1 MHTFERY
8 ERTRNAEGSRNGR
21 YRMIQER
28 GGSCSAGSKEMPVP
42 VPGSCHSS
50 GRAAGEFAGHPSG
63 APPDVARDRNVPDR
77 LHGIDSS
84 PANSRRA
91 RKGGKKVAGDMGT
104 RTAALC

>member
-1 MHTFERY
+1 MLKDLRTAVPVCLHDIVRY
-8 ERTRNAEGSRNGR
+8 KNV
-21 YRMIQER
+21 
-28 GGSCSAGSKEMPVP
+28 AGSAWLERNTAVP

-63 APPDVARDRNVPDR
+63 APPDVARNRNVPDR

-91 RKGGKKVAGDMGT
+91 RKRGKKVDGDTGT